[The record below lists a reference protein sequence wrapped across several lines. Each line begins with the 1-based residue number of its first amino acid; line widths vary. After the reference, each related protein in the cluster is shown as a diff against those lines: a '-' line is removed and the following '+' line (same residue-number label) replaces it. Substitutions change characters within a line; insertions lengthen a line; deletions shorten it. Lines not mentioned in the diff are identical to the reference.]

1 VLYES
6 LQAGRILEYPEQ
18 KTLSDSSTG
27 GVEEGSITFDVAQAV
42 IDTTVLVDEG
52 EILQAMRLVRER
64 HAWLIEG
71 AAAVALAA
79 FFKTSDRY
87 AGKTVV
93 VLFCGGNVSEWV
105 RREV

>member
-6 LQAGRILEYPEQ
+6 LQAGHIVEYPEQ
-18 KTLSDSSTG
+18 KTFSDSSTG
-27 GVEEGSITFDVAQAV
+27 GVEEGSITSDAGQSV
-42 IDTTVLVDEG
+42 IDTTVLVDED
-52 EILQAMRLVRER
+52 EILQAMRLVRQR
-64 HAWLIEG
+64 HGWLIEG

-79 FFKTSDRY
+79 FLKTSDDY

-105 RREV
+105 RREL